1 MRVKVVGVVAE
12 LAMTG
17 SETRVASSALPSAAV
32 PEQGAPTVTRGGAQA
47 SLLEGALGTE
57 GFTAGAVEIFGY
69 MGHDLR
75 ALLKRVAEASTYS
88 SVMDLGLSPAQQDAV
103 HGFLIN
109 EYHSYIA
116 VAVQKGVSRA
126 LRLMALGLGAQL
138 PSHSEVIKIRRQ
150 SVIRSDRCFG

>member
-1 MRVKVVGVVAE
+1 MFHRPKRREKFKIAKYK
-12 LAMTG
+12 
-17 SETRVASSALPSAAV
+17 
-32 PEQGAPTVTRGGAQA
+32 
-47 SLLEGALGTE
+47 GALRTE

-75 ALLKRVAEASTYS
+75 ALLKRDAEASTYS
-88 SVMDLGLSPAQQDAV
+88 SVMDLGLSLAQQDAV
-103 HGFLIN
+103 HGFFIN

-138 PSHSEVIKIRRQ
+138 PSHSH
-150 SVIRSDRCFG
+150 